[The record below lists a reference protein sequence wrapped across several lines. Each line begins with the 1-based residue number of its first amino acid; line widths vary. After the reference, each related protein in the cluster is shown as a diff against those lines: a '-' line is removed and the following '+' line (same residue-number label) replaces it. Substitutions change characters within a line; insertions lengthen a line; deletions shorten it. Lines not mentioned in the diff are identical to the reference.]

1 MNKNGKILHYSERV
15 IIERILLGNVWL
27 ITGVSTLYH
36 TTWSLV
42 MLILSLSAIVYSILK
57 ITCSNVEAADEMAEQ
72 NINKAKS
79 FASDLMRLLSCCA
92 AILAILFLRDVTLT
106 LNLSTLV
113 PAIVFFVMGCH
124 SLITGLAF
132 RKFEGV

>member
-1 MNKNGKILHYSERV
+1 MNKNGKVLHYSERV

>member
-1 MNKNGKILHYSERV
+1 MNKNGKVLHYSERV

-113 PAIVFFVMGCH
+113 PAVVFFVMGCH

>member
-1 MNKNGKILHYSERV
+1 
-15 IIERILLGNVWL
+15 
-27 ITGVSTLYH
+27 
-36 TTWSLV
+36 